1 MLMNKLNECLYYT
14 SHDDI
19 DHQIAKYLK
28 RNLASISDMTID
40 ELAKSCYVSK
50 AKVSKFCKT
59 LGYDNFIA
67 FKDDCAR
74 EIKAKKLVIKTQRE
88 NLEIDYLDHLN
99 QSFKAIETNLALIDK
114 YKIEQLIKDIAS
126 AKQIFI
132 YGIAYSKLLAQ
143 YLQYESDFLDKEV
156 IVMDEKLIKNYVLKD
171 DSLLI
176 VISVEG
182 RGLSD
187 QRLSRRLKKYSTNKW
202 IISTDKIENQLLSG
216 FNNCLIVGTNNTEM
230 KDRRLLLRYLI
241 DIIIGRYQ
249 YLYK

>member
-1 MLMNKLNECLYYT
+1 M
-14 SHDDI
+14 
-19 DHQIAKYLK
+19 
-28 RNLASISDMTID
+28 
-40 ELAKSCYVSK
+40 
-50 AKVSKFCKT
+50 
-59 LGYDNFIA
+59 
-67 FKDDCAR
+67 
-74 EIKAKKLVIKTQRE
+74 
-88 NLEIDYLDHLN
+88 
-99 QSFKAIETNLALIDK
+99 
-114 YKIEQLIKDIAS
+114 
-126 AKQIFI
+126 
-132 YGIAYSKLLAQ
+132 AQ